1 MTIARCN
8 FFLQHTSVSDFL
20 QESAPRPNCSEQK
33 SARKIIQGGSDPPT
47 KPGRDHHHQRSLP
60 DPGFST
66 PLLPPEDLVGNS
78 RLGKSLSQ
86 FWIQIQSFKIYWIC
100 QKENW
105 LLEFTVTVTVRQPS
119 SVVRFV
125 AQFWVRD
132 KCETNMREIC
142 RSLAKLNK
150 FVASLE
156 LNSFRRTKFYWCYWS
171 MIFHQCNDDDGD
183 DDHYIFRAKSKPKI
197 FIVTW
202 LASRTNSRFD

>member
-1 MTIARCN
+1 MTIARCKN
-8 FFLQHTSVSDFL
+8 IFCCTLLSQIF
-20 QESAPRPNCSEQK
+20 SEIVPSQK
-33 SARKIIQGGSDPPT
+33 VREKIIRGGSDPPT

-100 QKENW
+100 QIQKEHW
-105 LLEFTVTVTVRQPS
+105 WLEFTVRQPS

-171 MIFHQCNDDDGD
+171 MIYHQCNDDEGD

-197 FIVTW
+197 FIVSW